1 MLAVGLNNILFWTVL
16 FFLLTFIPNIGITI
30 GSILPSL
37 FALVQFPTY
46 WQALTI
52 FVVTQI
58 TATVVGNFIY
68 PRMQAQTQNIDPVV
82 TLLALAFW
90 TVLWGVPG
98 AFLAVPLTLMLM
110 MVFTQFQSTRWI
122 AALLSNDGNPVFRK
136 SR

>member
-1 MLAVGLNNILFWTVL
+1 MLLVGLNNILFWSVL

-46 WQALTI
+46 WQAIAI
-52 FVVTQI
+52 FVVTQ
-58 TATVVGNFIY
+58 TAAAIVGNLIY

-90 TVLWGVPG
+90 TVLWGIAG
-98 AFLAVPLTLMLM
+98 AFLAVPLTLMSM
-110 MVFTQFQSTRWI
+110 MVFAQFESTRPV

-136 SR
+136 DR